1 MKRLTVLMI
10 GAVLMTGFFLAG
22 CKEGVDIKKV
32 EIKKNGY
39 YARISTEKGDIEF
52 DFYPEAAPG
61 HVKNFVTLASEGFY
75 DGLKFHRV
83 VPNFVIQGGCP
94 KGDGTGGPGYTIKAE
109 FNSRK
114 HLDGTVSMA
123 RSQHPDSAGSQFYIC
138 LGAQSFLD
146 GKYTVFGQVTKG
158 MDVVNSIKIGD
169 VMKKVTIL
177 KKNLK

>member
-10 GAVLMTGFFLAG
+10 GVVLIMGLFLAG

-32 EIKKNGY
+32 EIEKNEY

-52 DFYPEAAPG
+52 DFYPEAAPN
-61 HVKNFVTLASEGFY
+61 HVKNFITLASEGFY

-94 KGDGTGGPGYTIKAE
+94 NGNGTGGPGYTVKAE

-158 MDVVNSIKIGD
+158 IDVVNSIKIGD
-169 VMKKVTIL
+169 VMKKVSIL
-177 KKNLK
+177 KKLK